1 MCLAKAYLG
10 EPEEDEMI
18 LQDVASVKIDGGKLN
33 LRSFFGEQKEVEGII
48 KEINFQSGKIII
60 EKAA

>member
-10 EPEEDEMI
+10 EPEEGEMI

-33 LRSFFGEQKEVEGII
+33 LRSFFGEQKEVEGTI

-60 EKAA
+60 EKTT

>member
-10 EPEEDEMI
+10 EPEENEMI
-18 LQDVASVKIDGGKLN
+18 LEDVASVKIDGGKLQ
-33 LRSFFGEQKEVEGII
+33 LRTFFGEQKEIEGSI
-48 KEINFQSGKIII
+48 KEINFRSGNIII

>member
-10 EPEEDEMI
+10 EAENNEMI
-18 LQDVASVKIDGGKLN
+18 LEDVTSVKIDGAKLN
-33 LRSFFGEQKEVEGII
+33 LQSFFGEQKEIEGTI
-48 KEINFQSGKIII
+48 KEINFKSGKIII

>member
-1 MCLAKAYLG
+1 
-10 EPEEDEMI
+10 MI

-33 LRSFFGEQKEVEGII
+33 LRSFFGEQKEVEGTI

>member
-10 EPEEDEMI
+10 EPEEDEII
-18 LQDVASVKIDGGKLN
+18 LKDVASVKIDGEKLN
-33 LRSFFGEQKEVEGII
+33 LRSFFGEQREIEGTIR
-48 KEINFQSGKIII
+48 EINFQSGKIII

>member
-10 EPEEDEMI
+10 EAEENEII
-18 LQDVASVKIDGGKLN
+18 LKDVATVKIDGGKLN
-33 LRSFFGEQKEVEGII
+33 LRSFFGEQKEIEGTI